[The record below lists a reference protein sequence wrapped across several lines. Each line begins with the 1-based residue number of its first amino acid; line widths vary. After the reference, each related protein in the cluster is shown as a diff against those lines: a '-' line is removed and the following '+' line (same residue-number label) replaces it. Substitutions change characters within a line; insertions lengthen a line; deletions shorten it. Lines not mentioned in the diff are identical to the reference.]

1 MSSLS
6 MTTLSAVEDLGVASL
21 LKTFA
26 HEKKRVL
33 LSTQELLHGL
43 GDKSN
48 DQRGLLFAEIL

>member
-1 MSSLS
+1 MP
-6 MTTLSAVEDLGVASL
+6 SL

-33 LSTQELLHGL
+33 VDTQELLQGL